1 MCIRMP
7 NDHMRSLKALQSM
20 SEFGGLWQHQNN
32 PACTN
37 SVIVFRLLKL
47 DTIRKKSLWSADSGG
62 EAAFGHPG
70 RPAMHGSLRAENQSF
85 PSEWRREKH
94 TKRRDAST
102 RFYSNN

>member
-20 SEFGGLWQHQNN
+20 SELGGLWQHQNN

-37 SVIVFRLLKL
+37 SVTVFRLLKL
-47 DTIRKKSLWSADSGG
+47 DTLGRKSLWSADSGG

-70 RPAMHGSLRAENQSF
+70 RPAIHGSLRAENQSF
-85 PSEWRREKH
+85 PFE
-94 TKRRDAST
+94 
-102 RFYSNN
+102 